1 MNFSLLKL
9 NCVRTDNGLEFTN
22 RLVSDVPSLF
32 EIYLKQCNINHNL
45 IKPYTPK
52 HNGNVERDG
61 TIKTT
66 EIDSKGK
73 KTTTYTSSDK
83 TVSTS
88 NNNSSFLL
96 FFLYPFFLL
105 LFFPLILHIL

>member
-32 EIYLKQCNINHNL
+32 EIYLKKCNINHNL

-52 HNGNVERDG
+52 HNGNVERSHRKDNESFY
-61 TIKTT
+61 KNRCF
-66 EIDSKGK
+66 
-73 KTTTYTSSDK
+73 SSLEDAMK
-83 TVSTS
+83 QIRRYL
-88 NNNSSFLL
+88 NQYNKFLIAPL
-96 FFLYPFFLL
+96 NWKSQSEFLRDYFK
-105 LFFPLILHIL
+105 